1 VGEESLANC
10 WQRHQNNVE
19 YLWESLEQIGLKI
32 HVEKKYRLPTLTT
45 VCISKGVGGKTMVRQ
60 LLLEHNIEVSG
71 GLGELASK
79 VSCLGLMGF
88 NSCAESKAWIG

>member
-1 VGEESLANC
+1 
-10 WQRHQNNVE
+10 
-19 YLWESLEQIGLKI
+19 
-32 HVEKKYRLPTLTT
+32 
-45 VCISKGVGGKTMVRQ
+45 MVRQ